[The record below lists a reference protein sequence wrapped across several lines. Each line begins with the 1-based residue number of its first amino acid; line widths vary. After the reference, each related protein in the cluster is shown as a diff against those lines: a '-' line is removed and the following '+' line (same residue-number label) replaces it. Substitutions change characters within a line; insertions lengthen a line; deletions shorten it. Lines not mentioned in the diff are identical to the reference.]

1 MLWWDAATYPK
12 PWTAEV
18 EQLVAFSFGVIA
30 HAGEDTPWHSLGHNG
45 GLIQSMQYVEFRN
58 SFNDAHSRADTGTC
72 PWSSIA
78 SRARS

>member
-1 MLWWDAATYPK
+1 MRIWLVLAGRIAATYPK

-72 PWSSIA
+72 F
-78 SRARS
+78 